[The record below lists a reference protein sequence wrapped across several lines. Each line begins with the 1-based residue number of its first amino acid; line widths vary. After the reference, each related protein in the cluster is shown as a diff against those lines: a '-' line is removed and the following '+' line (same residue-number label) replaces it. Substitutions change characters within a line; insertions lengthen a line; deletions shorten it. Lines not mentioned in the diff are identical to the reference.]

1 MGRLL
6 ARVMTWISLSEQ
18 AERTLNIPG
27 AADFLALEGNDAW
40 VTNQGRVEKLTP
52 NSPAPV
58 ARVSVAEPCGGMAID
73 FGSLWV
79 VDCKSRA
86 LVRIDLAS
94 RRIVAEIPTGIA
106 DPQGEL
112 SVATGAGAIW
122 LLTDPA
128 GVLSRVDPAANRVTT
143 RIPVAPGSFAAVFG
157 FGSVWVS
164 NTGELPGTPGTVQ
177 RIDPGSSA
185 VVATIPVGPGPRF
198 LAAGEG
204 AVWTLNQGDGTVS
217 RVDPQSNRLV
227 ATIPTEV
234 PGSGGDIA
242 VGAGRVWVR
251 ATPTLLSVVDPQS
264 NRVTVRYGPPSGSGA
279 VRANREVVWITAHD
293 TKTVWLLKP

>member
-1 MGRLL
+1 
-6 ARVMTWISLSEQ
+6 MTSISLSEQ
-18 AERTLNIPG
+18 AERTLKIQG
-27 AADFLALEGNDAW
+27 SADFLALEGNDAW
-40 VTNQGRVEKLTP
+40 VTNEGRVEKLTP
-52 NSPAPV
+52 NSPVPIASV
-58 ARVSVAEPCGGMAID
+58 AVAEPCGGMAID

-86 LVRIDLAS
+86 LMRIDLAS
-94 RRIVAEIPTGIA
+94 HRIVAEIPTGIA

-112 SVATGAGAIW
+112 SVATGAGAVW
-122 LLTDPA
+122 LLTDAA
-128 GVLSRVDPAANRVTT
+128 GVLSRVDPLTNQVTA

-157 FGSVWVS
+157 FGSLWIS
-164 NTGELPGTPGTVQ
+164 NTGDRPGTPGSVQ
-177 RIDPGSSA
+177 RIDPESSA

-217 RVDPQSNRLV
+217 RVDPESNRLV
-227 ATIPTEV
+227 STIEAEV

-251 ATPTLLSVVDPQS
+251 ATPILLSVIDPRSQ
-264 NRVTVRYGPPSGSGA
+264 RVVVRYGPPSGSGA

-293 TKTVWLLKP
+293 IQTVWVLKP

>member
-1 MGRLL
+1 MSWIPLGEH
-6 ARVMTWISLSEQ
+6 ARQ
-18 AERTLNIPG
+18 TLNIPG
-27 AADFLALEGNDAW
+27 SADFLALEGNAAW
-40 VTNQGRVEKLTP
+40 VTNEGRVEKLTAH
-52 NSPAPV
+52 SSAPV
-58 ARVSVAEPCGGMAID
+58 ASVPVPEPCGGMAVD

-94 RRIVAEIPTGIA
+94 HRIVAEIRTGIA

-122 LLTDPA
+122 LLTDAA
-128 GVLSRVDPAANRVTT
+128 GVLSRVDPATNRVIT
-143 RIPVAPGSFAAVFG
+143 RIPVAPGSFAAAFG
-157 FGSVWVS
+157 FGSVWIS
-164 NTGELPGTPGTVQ
+164 NTGDRPGTPGAVQ
-177 RIDPGSSA
+177 RIDPASGA

-217 RVDPQSNRLV
+217 RVDPQSSRLV

-234 PGSGGDIA
+234 PGPGGDIA
-242 VGAGRVWVR
+242 VGGGRVWVR
-251 ATPTLLSVVDPQS
+251 ATSTLLSVVDPLS
-264 NRVTVRYGPPSGSGA
+264 NRVTMRYGPPSGSGA
-279 VRANREVVWITAHD
+279 VRANHEVVWITAHD